1 MQNIIRLFAKYKN
14 GVLMHKI
21 ELKKDIQSMVDKIE
35 VLEDIKSAEAQI
47 SQRTEISHRE
57 VKEKFARKS

>member
-21 ELKKDIQSMVDKIE
+21 ELKKDIQSMVDKIV